1 MCILVNQMIQC
12 KKTTTNHRTIK
23 IKPVDVKCG
32 NYIEYN
38 VNSND
43 KDPKFKIGDHVRI

>member
-1 MCILVNQMIQC
+1 MRPI
-12 KKTTTNHRTIK
+12 
-23 IKPVDVKCG
+23 DVKSG

-43 KDPKFKIGDHVRI
+43 KNAKFKIGDHVRTSKHKSIFPKRYTPSWSE

>member
-1 MCILVNQMIQC
+1 M
-12 KKTTTNHRTIK
+12 
-23 IKPVDVKCG
+23 DVKCG

-43 KDPKFKIGDHVRI
+43 KDPKFKIGDHVRIWKYKKILAKGYTPNWPE